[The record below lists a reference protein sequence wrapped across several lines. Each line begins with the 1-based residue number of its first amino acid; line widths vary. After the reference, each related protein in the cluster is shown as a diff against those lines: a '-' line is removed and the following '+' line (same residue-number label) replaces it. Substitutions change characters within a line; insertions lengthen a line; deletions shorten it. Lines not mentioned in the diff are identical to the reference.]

1 MDLPGAYETQTPIS
15 QQSRTQQAETWG
27 PSDRQT
33 TVGSWVLGNQF
44 TAVAGSVVMLEIVLG
59 AWPVVATVLW
69 KGHAVDTWIHFFWWL
84 KAFFL
89 MLAVCQQYW
98 ATRRKRN
105 KYGST
110 RRRGQTKFAGLN
122 VTSPLTTFDLCV
134 GATASCELST
144 WIMISVVGHALL
156 SGILLL
162 LVLVLRNEFLSNTE
176 WVLSLVF
183 NVVGIVES
191 IGSPVLVTSLSIQG
205 AAMTGLPRR
214 RRRRP
219 AAGATNITSRMPTRE
234 PRIVLPAAGGG
245 RPMPRTSLSP
255 PSPPVYPGGTMAAAY
270 GF

>member
-1 MDLPGAYETQTPIS
+1 MS
-15 QQSRTQQAETWG
+15 QQSRTQQAE
-27 PSDRQT
+27 
-33 TVGSWVLGNQF
+33 SWVLGNQF

-69 KGHAVDTWIHFFWWL
+69 KSHAVDTWIHFFWWL

-98 ATRRKRN
+98 ATRRKRRN
-105 KYGST
+105 KY
-110 RRRGQTKFAGLN
+110 RKRQTKFAGLN
-122 VTSPLTTFDLCV
+122 VTSPLTTFELCV

-176 WVLSLVF
+176 WILSLVF

-191 IGSPVLVTSLSIQG
+191 IGSPVLVTSLSLQNTIAG
-205 AAMTGLPRR
+205 PLPPDRR
-214 RRRRP
+214 RRHRRTVSP
-219 AAGATNITSRMPTRE
+219 DRRSRPLVASKMPRPE
-234 PRIVLPAAGGG
+234 RIYMPRTALPAAGGG
-245 RPMPRTSLSP
+245 RPMARP
-255 PSPPVYPGGTMAAAY
+255 PPTTAMDAAY
-270 GF
+270 GLY